1 MHLIGIHLTDVSRG
15 HAGHA
20 SQRRA
25 SYGAALSRTSLAGMR
40 LIGMHLV
47 GVHLVSVYLTGVYLI
62 GVDLIGMLLMGT
74 GELWIISLNDLC
86 AKLPRTRIRL
96 ALNSHSKSLP

>member
-1 MHLIGIHLTDVSRG
+1 MHF
-15 HAGHA
+15 
-20 SQRRA
+20 
-25 SYGAALSRTSLAGMR
+25 
-40 LIGMHLV
+40 V

-86 AKLPRTRIRL
+86 VKLPRTRIRL
-96 ALNSHSKSLP
+96 ALKLALEIAHLIHSPPITPDRWGFAGFFGAFEKGRALWKGYSAG

>member
-1 MHLIGIHLTDVSRG
+1 MGLHLMS
-15 HAGHA
+15 
-20 SQRRA
+20 
-25 SYGAALSRTSLAGMR
+25 MR

-86 AKLPRTRIRL
+86 VKLPRTRIRL

>member
-1 MHLIGIHLTDVSRG
+1 MYGPASHE
-15 HAGHA
+15 HA
-20 SQRRA
+20 SHRHA
-25 SYGAALSRTSLAGMR
+25 SRSVD
-40 LIGMHLV
+40 LI
-47 GVHLVSVYLTGVYLI
+47 GVYLI
-62 GVDLIGMLLMGT
+62 GMDLIDMHLMGT

>member
-1 MHLIGIHLTDVSRG
+1 
-15 HAGHA
+15 
-20 SQRRA
+20 
-25 SYGAALSRTSLAGMR
+25 MR

-47 GVHLVSVYLTGVYLI
+47 GVDLMGVYLI
-62 GVDLIGMLLMGT
+62 GVYLIGMDLIDMHLMGT